1 MVVFESFSGKS
12 HGGHLQLH
20 PTLPRDKELEGLLPN
35 VGGVKALSDLGGNG
49 RLSYAEVVRT
59 AEINS
64 ASEALVR
71 GNGPLDEDHLVAD
84 FLPG

>member
-1 MVVFESFSGKS
+1 MGGSRGLIFVPEGHYGLGWKIFTKVLGKVVVVLESFSGKS

-49 RLSYAEVVRT
+49 RLSYTEVV
-59 AEINS
+59 
-64 ASEALVR
+64 
-71 GNGPLDEDHLVAD
+71 
-84 FLPG
+84 